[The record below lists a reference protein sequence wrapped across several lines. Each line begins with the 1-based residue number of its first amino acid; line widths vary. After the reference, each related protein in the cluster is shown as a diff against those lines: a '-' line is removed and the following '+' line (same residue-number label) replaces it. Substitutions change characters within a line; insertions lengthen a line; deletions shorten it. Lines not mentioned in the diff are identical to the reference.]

1 MKREMVLNHA
11 SALATGRGRSDIS
24 RWLADL
30 ALGIGSLVDAGVVK
44 DELRTMKEF
53 HEVECLSGWSLY
65 NAILEMPLLGYRDES
80 LRLARLATKSPLL
93 RDLPADVEAR
103 FYGCEGVA
111 DSPEDGEPLLLCAVT
126 DWVAVGLPSAPRW
139 DQDSVIVEFDELL
152 SDETTER
159 ASESVDN
166 LTRLQHAG
174 AIILRHADSLAHA
187 SNPRSLWNDRKT
199 CFPNLEF
206 GPRVEDDLQAQQ
218 ANLATIVRR
227 LTEIDQAA
235 AEWKAHGGPAPRW
248 RTRTTDESTSLEPK
262 YLKERW
268 FPSYRGTSELFTWH
282 ARFGKRGRIHLRF
295 DATSREIEIGYIG
308 KHLKP

>member
-1 MKREMVLNHA
+1 MIREMVLNHA
-11 SALATGRGRSDIS
+11 SALATGHGRSDIA

-53 HEVECLSGWSLY
+53 HEVDCLSGWSLH
-65 NAILEMPLLGYRDES
+65 NAMLEMRQLGYRDEHR
-80 LRLARLATKSPLL
+80 LLARLATKSPLL
-93 RDLPADVEAR
+93 RDLPADVEAQ

-111 DSPEDGEPLLLCAVT
+111 STPEDGEPLLLCAVT
-126 DWVAVGLPSAPRW
+126 NWVAVGLPSAPIW
-139 DQDSVIVEFDELL
+139 DQDSVVVEFDELL

-159 ASESVDN
+159 VSESVDN
-166 LTRLQHAG
+166 LTRLQHAKP
-174 AIILRHADSLAHA
+174 IILRHADSLAHA
-187 SNPRSLWNDRKT
+187 SNPRSLWNDRKR
-199 CFPNLEF
+199 CFPNLLF

-218 ANLATIVRR
+218 ANFATIMRR

-235 AEWKAHGGPAPRW
+235 AEWKAHGGPAPKW

-262 YLKERW
+262 YLKERR

-282 ARFGKRGRIHLRF
+282 ARFGDSGRIHLRF
-295 DATSREIEIGYIG
+295 DAASREVEIGYIG